1 MPIQEIMDFRE
12 SGSEENNMALWL
24 ALHCAPV
31 IKGSK
36 AANII
41 TVTGKEALQTGHILK
56 GTNIS
61 YCFLN
66 SGKDKVILYLYRPSE
81 LEACLRAAEVK
92 DFLKDYGYPEG
103 NISKMLE
110 RLSRRIRMYG
120 DGRIDFP
127 HEIGVFLGYPLKDV
141 KGFIENE
148 GKNFVYLGYWKVYHD
163 VQGAIRLFKRY
174 DQERETAVREVVL
187 GKTIQEIAV

>member
-1 MPIQEIMDFRE
+1 MPIQEIMEFRA

-41 TVTGKEALQTGHILK
+41 TVTRKEALQIRRLLK
-56 GTNIS
+56 GTNLS

-66 SGKDKVILYLYRPSE
+66 AGTDKVILYLYRPSE
-81 LEACLRAAEVK
+81 LEVYLKKAEVSK
-92 DFLKDYGYPEG
+92 FLKSYGYLESG
-103 NISKMLE
+103 IQEMLE
-110 RLSRRIRMYG
+110 RLSKRIRLYG

-174 DQERETAVREVVL
+174 DKERDDAVREVVL
-187 GKTIQEIAV
+187 GKTIREIAV

>member
-1 MPIQEIMDFRE
+1 MPIQEIMNFRA
-12 SGSEENNMALWL
+12 SGSEENSMALWL

-41 TVTGKEALQTGHILK
+41 TVTRKEVSHIGRLLK

-61 YCFLN
+61 YCILN
-66 SGKDKVILYLYRPSE
+66 TGGDKVILYLYRISE
-81 LEACLRAAEVK
+81 LEACLSTAKVR
-92 DFLKDYGYPEG
+92 DFLKDYGYQESS
-103 NISKMLE
+103 ILMMLA
-110 RLSRRIRMYG
+110 RLSKRIRLYG

-127 HEIGVFLGYPLKDV
+127 HEIGAFLGYPIEDV
-141 KGFIENE
+141 KGFIVNE

-163 VQGAIRLFKRY
+163 VQGAIKLFERY
-174 DQERETAVREVVL
+174 DKERDDAVKAIVL